1 MSAPDRRAL
10 IDRDH
15 RQPSIRRQCALLG
28 VARSGVYRRPSP
40 ANDDDLALMRRI
52 DELFTAWPFLGS
64 RRMMAMLRAEGHAIN
79 RKRVQRLM
87 RRMGI
92 AALGPKPRTTKPAPG
107 HKIFP
112 YLLRNLVIDRPN
124 QVWAADIT
132 YIPIGRGFLYLVAV
146 IDWASRA
153 VLAWRL
159 SNTMD
164 VSFCVSA
171 LEEALARFGR
181 PEIFN
186 TDQSLMGWMAPERH
200 LCAKLGMQLQR
211 RGPSMT
217 QVTTIGLD
225 LAKRVFQVHGVDA
238 AGAVVLRRQLKR
250 RQMVPFFTKLPSCL
264 IGMEA
269 CGTAHHWGRTLRAL
283 GHEVRLI
290 PPAYAKAY
298 VRRNKTDPAD
308 AEAICEA
315 VSRPS
320 MRFVPIKSE
329 ADQAMAAVHRVR
341 ERLIAQR
348 TQTINMLRGQMAEF
362 GVVAAKGP
370 QHVKGLLAELVEP
383 ESVPEPLRQ
392 VLLGLVRLL
401 TALREQIAVLD
412 KQILAW
418 HQANPCSRRL
428 SGIDGFGPILSSALA
443 LRVQEPQRFAC
454 GRDLSA
460 WIGLAPKQNSSGG
473 KIRLGA
479 ISKKGDVYLRR
490 LLING
495 AQAVL
500 NSKRAKDDPWIAR
513 LLQTK
518 PRLVAAV
525 ALANKMARVAWAV
538 MVRRTDFRRA
548 PAAA

>member
-1 MSAPDRRAL
+1 MTASLPE
-10 IDRDH
+10 
-15 RQPSIRRQCALLG
+15 RQC
-28 VARSGVYRRPSP
+28 
-40 ANDDDLALMRRI
+40 
-52 DELFTAWPFLGS
+52 GS
-64 RRMMAMLRAEGHAIN
+64 RCQAVRRRGPARLVLAVPVAPPDML
-79 RKRVQRLM
+79 
-87 RRMGI
+87 
-92 AALGPKPRTTKPAPG
+92 AALGEGADETVCLETPIGLGAIGVTLGRQEAFDRIVSAKEPKKLPVVLSAEEITRFLQEVCSLRSRAALTTAYG
-107 HKIFP
+107 AG
-112 YLLRNLVIDRPN
+112 LRVSEVAALEV
-124 QVWAADIT
+124 ADIDSS
-132 YIPIGRGFLYLVAV
+132 RMV
-146 IDWASRA
+146 IR
-153 VLAWRL
+153 V
-159 SNTMD
+159 
-164 VSFCVSA
+164 
-171 LEEALARFGR
+171 EHGKGGK
-181 PEIFN
+181 
-186 TDQSLMGWMAPERH
+186 SLMGWMAPERH
-200 LCAKLGMQLQR
+200 RCAKLGMQLQR

-225 LAKRVFQVHGVDA
+225 LAKRVFQMHGVDA
-238 AGAVVLRRQLKR
+238 ADAVVLRRQLKR

-383 ESVPEPLRQ
+383 ESVAEPLRQ

-454 GRDLSA
+454 GRELSA

-473 KIRLGA
+473 TIRLGA

-490 LLING
+490 LLINSLPSGLTRWG

-513 LLQTK
+513 LLQM
-518 PRLVAAV
+518 PPDRHQSL
-525 ALANKMARVAWAV
+525 
-538 MVRRTDFRRA
+538 FQRA
-548 PAAA
+548 Q

>member
-1 MSAPDRRAL
+1 
-10 IDRDH
+10 
-15 RQPSIRRQCALLG
+15 
-28 VARSGVYRRPSP
+28 
-40 ANDDDLALMRRI
+40 
-52 DELFTAWPFLGS
+52 
-64 RRMMAMLRAEGHAIN
+64 
-79 RKRVQRLM
+79 
-87 RRMGI
+87 
-92 AALGPKPRTTKPAPG
+92 
-107 HKIFP
+107 
-112 YLLRNLVIDRPN
+112 
-124 QVWAADIT
+124 
-132 YIPIGRGFLYLVAV
+132 
-146 IDWASRA
+146 
-153 VLAWRL
+153 
-159 SNTMD
+159 
-164 VSFCVSA
+164 
-171 LEEALARFGR
+171 
-181 PEIFN
+181 
-186 TDQSLMGWMAPERH
+186 
-200 LCAKLGMQLQR
+200 
-211 RGPSMT
+211 MT

-225 LAKRVFQVHGVDA
+225 LAKRVFQMHGVDA
-238 AGAVVLRRQLKR
+238 ADAVVLRRQLKR

-473 KIRLGA
+473 TIRLGA

-490 LLING
+490 LLINSLPSGLTRWG